1 MISDQVAVHCFA
13 NGHTIEAVIKKEN
26 MHDVTQE
33 ELVALLARFNELNKG
48 MVPKLGTIAKI
59 PLLEK
64 YVSADK
70 EV

>member
-26 MHDVTQE
+26 MHCVTQE
-33 ELVALLARFNELNKG
+33 ELQALLARFNELNKG
-48 MVPKLGTIAKI
+48 IAPKLGTIAKI

-64 YVSADK
+64 YVLADK